1 MLTKRDFHGEPFYI
15 FMARAYEQ
23 IRQRRKSLKGK
34 PDQYQRV
41 ELELDK
47 VFESLYRSQMD

>member
-1 MLTKRDFHGEPFYI
+1 MLTKRDFHGEPFYVG
-15 FMARAYEQ
+15 MTQAYEQ
-23 IRQRRKSLKGK
+23 IRQRRKALKGK

-47 VFESLYRSQMD
+47 AFETFYKSQMD